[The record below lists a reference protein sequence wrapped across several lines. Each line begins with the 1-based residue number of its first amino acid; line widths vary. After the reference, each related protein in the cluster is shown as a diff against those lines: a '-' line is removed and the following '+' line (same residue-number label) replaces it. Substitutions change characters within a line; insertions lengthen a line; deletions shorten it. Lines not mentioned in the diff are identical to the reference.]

1 MKCFSRW
8 IKNKGISFETYFL
21 PFAQLLLEN
30 LSHSPLH
37 LVIDGSTVGRE
48 CMVLMVGVV
57 YKKRAL
63 PIAWTVAKR
72 KKGHFP
78 ENIHMELIS
87 RVEKMIPE
95 ETQVILLGDG
105 EFDGIDLQALVNGWK
120 WRYVFRTGKNIILCW
135 NGKEFAFDA
144 VADHVQPDEYF
155 EIPDALFTNIR
166 YGPVFVL
173 TWWRKDCKEPIHL
186 VSNMNCPENVC
197 RSYAKRFRIET
208 FFSDQKGRG
217 FHLNKSHLSDP
228 NRISKLLIA
237 ACLAYY
243 WVIYLGASAIRSG
256 RHHIIHRTDRCDLS
270 LFQLGL
276 RLLEYLIDEDMPIPT
291 ELHRLQSPLEKSVR

>member
-1 MKCFSRW
+1 MQTAKAITGLADDRKEFFRTMIHDEVDKW
-8 IKNKGISFETYFL
+8 IDELLVVFEEDQQPTLEQISELVTRTRQQFL
-21 PFAQLLLEN
+21 GTFVQL
-30 LSHSPLH
+30 
-37 LVIDGSTVGRE
+37 
-48 CMVLMVGVV
+48 
-57 YKKRAL
+57 
-63 PIAWTVAKR
+63 
-72 KKGHFP
+72 
-78 ENIHMELIS
+78 ELIS

-95 ETQVILLGDG
+95 QTQVILLGDG

-120 WRYVFRTGKNIILCW
+120 WDYVFRTGKNIILCW
-135 NGKEFAFDA
+135 NGEEFTFDA

-155 EIPDALFTNIR
+155 EIPDALFTKKR
-166 YGPVFVL
+166 YGPVFAL

-186 VSNMNCPENVC
+186 VSNMNCLEEVC

-217 FHLNKSHLSDP
+217 FHINKSCLSDP

-256 RHHIIHRTDRCDLS
+256 QHHIIHRTDRCDLS

-276 RLLEYLIDEDMPIPT
+276 RLLE
-291 ELHRLQSPLEKSVR
+291 